1 MQTIAPPQVS
11 AQTIAAFFASMRLWL
26 LETMAVF
33 LAHLTDKTSSGR
45 ALHRWLD
52 ADVRDAIDDTRR
64 MLFVMAVSRMAPS
77 RVRAHMRGGALPSPA
92 PAGFRS
98 AGPRSRKWFRLTTR
112 ALKARGYG
120 VQNRLALLRD
130 LLARP
135 EHWVARIG
143 VRMARL
149 KRGRKGRR
157 FLCVAPPA
165 LGAPCN
171 AFAVDAT
178 CADTS

>member
-1 MQTIAPPQVS
+1 MQTIAPPS
-11 AQTIAAFFASMRLWL
+11 LSPQTIAAFFASMRLWL
-26 LETMAVF
+26 LEAVALF
-33 LAHLTDKTSSGR
+33 LAHLSDKSPNGR
-45 ALHRWLD
+45 ALNRWLD
-52 ADVRDAIDDTRR
+52 ADVRRAIDDTRR
-64 MLFVMAVSRMAPS
+64 MLFVMAVSRMAPR
-77 RVRAHMRGGALPSPA
+77 RVVPVRRGGARPSSA

-98 AGPRSRKWFRLTTR
+98 AGPRSRKWMRLATR

-120 VQNRLALLRD
+120 LQNRLALLRD

-149 KRGRKGRR
+149 MRGRKGRR
-157 FLCVAPPA
+157 FLCVAPPT
-165 LGAPCN
+165 LGAPCSI
-171 AFAVDAT
+171 FAVDAT